1 VKNQN
6 VTATRYSWRLTELP
20 PVTRLSLPFW
30 RKVVRLKKIPA
41 KKVEGAVIIL
51 DGDLRAYLEGSMK
64 EEEADASAEA
74 K

>member
-1 VKNQN
+1 
-6 VTATRYSWRLTELP
+6 
-20 PVTRLSLPFW
+20 
-30 RKVVRLKKIPA
+30 VRLKKIPA